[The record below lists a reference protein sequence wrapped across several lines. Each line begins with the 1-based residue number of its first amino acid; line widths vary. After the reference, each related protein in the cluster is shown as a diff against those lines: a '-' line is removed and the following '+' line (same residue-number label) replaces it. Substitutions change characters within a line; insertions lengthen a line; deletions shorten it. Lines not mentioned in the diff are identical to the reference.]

1 MYNQIIQSE
10 RMDTMTTLTKRPI
23 QVYLEERQDRT
34 LRRLAAEEG
43 VSLSE
48 LIRRSV
54 DLMIDQLPVETDPA
68 WKIIGLGGTGTSD
81 LGTRHD
87 EHLVQE
93 LGKEIN
99 R

>member
-1 MYNQIIQSE
+1 MA
-10 RMDTMTTLTKRPI
+10 TLTKRPI

-54 DLMIDQLPVETDPA
+54 DLMIDQLPVEQDPA
-68 WKIIGLGGTGTSD
+68 WKIIGLGNTATSD
-81 LGTRHD
+81 LATHHD
-87 EHLVQE
+87 EHLVEE
-93 LGKEIN
+93 LGKELN

>member
-1 MYNQIIQSE
+1 
-10 RMDTMTTLTKRPI
+10 MDHMTTLTKRPI
-23 QVYLEERQDRT
+23 QVYLEARQDQA

-54 DLMIDQLPVETDPA
+54 DLLLAELPVEQDPA
-68 WKIIGLGGTGTSD
+68 WKIVGLGSSDVSD

-87 EHLVQE
+87 EHIVQE
-93 LGKEIN
+93 LSKEIN

>member
-1 MYNQIIQSE
+1 
-10 RMDTMTTLTKRPI
+10 MTTLTKRPI
-23 QVYLEERQDRT
+23 QVYLEARQDQA

-54 DLMIDQLPVETDPA
+54 DLLLAELPVEQDPA
-68 WKIIGLGGTGTSD
+68 WKIVGLGRSDVSD

-87 EHLVQE
+87 EYLVQE
-93 LGKEIN
+93 LSKEIK

>member
-1 MYNQIIQSE
+1 MA
-10 RMDTMTTLTKRPI
+10 TLTKRPI
-23 QVYLEERQDRT
+23 QVYLEERQDRA

-54 DLMIDQLPVETDPA
+54 DLLLAQLPVEQDPA
-68 WKIIGLGGTGTSD
+68 WQIIGLGSSDVND
-81 LGTRHD
+81 LGARHD
-87 EHLVQE
+87 KYLAQE
-93 LGKEIN
+93 ISEEIN